1 MKRNIKRAL
10 GEHSMKAAVHAVYT
24 SAAQEDTGDLEEQ
37 EPPQWL
43 PVSNRDSQSCSEHSQ
58 LHKMINFPI

>member
-37 EPPQWL
+37 EPPQ
-43 PVSNRDSQSCSEHSQ
+43 
-58 LHKMINFPI
+58 